1 MKYIINS
8 LPIDSRPFIKI
19 ILLPIIFLTILML
32 LNDQPRIVNAVQN
45 KSSKNVGSKLGR
57 TGHRWQ
63 DGLNFSQRN
72 AA

>member
-1 MKYIINS
+1 
-8 LPIDSRPFIKI
+8 
-19 ILLPIIFLTILML
+19 ML